1 MARIRHYRDLG
12 VRLLPMDI
20 SHHEFWINAE
30 PEIPV
35 YADWDGYE
43 AWQDGRLIGVVGRRE
58 FAYPFDPNAHRD
70 AGYDPFVNEPNSW
83 LLLGADLHFRRY
95 ATTLRAAVERL
106 VEGPPEPEPE
116 AEAPMEAD
124 DALALE
130 GL

>member
-20 SHHEFWINAE
+20 SHHDLWLNAE

-43 AWQDGRLIGVVGRRE
+43 AWQDGRLIGIIGRRE
-58 FAYPFDPNAHRD
+58 FAYPFDPNLHREPD
-70 AGYDPFVNEPNSW
+70 ADPFVFEPRSW
-83 LLLGADLHFRRY
+83 LLLGADLEFRRY
-95 ATTLRAAVERL
+95 ATSLRAAVERL
-106 VEGPPEPEPE
+106 VQGPPQPEP
-116 AEAPMEAD
+116 EAPMEAD